1 LIRGARDASWEC
13 VGKNALLSVVS
24 RISAI
29 LACLLALLVTSPLCC
44 CAAEA
49 AGEREAPCCCGDPAG
64 ENEKE
69 PCHGC
74 LCASDDP
81 REIPDPAVVPPQGLG
96 ISLEA
101 PPASVADLGRLPSV
115 ELARPR
121 WTPASPW
128 HAPPAERRAR
138 LVSRLL

>member
-1 LIRGARDASWEC
+1 LIRGAGDASWEC

-29 LACLLALLVTSPLCC
+29 LACLLALLVASPLCC

-49 AGEREAPCCCGDPAG
+49 AEEREAPCCCGDPAG

-101 PPASVADLGRLPSV
+101 PPASVADLPRIRSMD
-115 ELARPR
+115 LARPR